1 MMVGDEIYQGMPI
14 SLRVPFSQLPIAI
27 WAYHKCDT
35 TEMIVVSL
43 YTMTIK
49 KVFTLCAC
57 LYHKTLVFRFALQ
70 IGTN

>member
-35 TEMIVVSL
+35 IEMIVVSL
-43 YTMTIK
+43 YIP
-49 KVFTLCAC
+49 
-57 LYHKTLVFRFALQ
+57 
-70 IGTN
+70 